1 MSRVLREYI
10 NKMFTFVIIIVTGA
24 TTIAGMTF
32 LALKLM
38 GLYPDVSTKALGIF
52 LVTCFIYLAFG
63 IFLIKTSYTTD
74 ENGDKCIKPRMLTVM
89 KIFIIVLES
98 VQFNFIAYMIPSREF
113 WAYGFFFVICASF
126 LLDVKFTAIVAG
138 EIGVSLVVSSFIYN
152 SDTRLPVKDA
162 LFVPEVILRVVG
174 SVLSLA
180 SIVLLVGLVN
190 RYLVNMKKEEIEENE
205 RRVTSVL
212 NAVQNIMSDLLKAG
226 TVLSKIS
233 ESEEEA
239 VKTLT
244 SSSKNLLEA
253 SNVLSGKAD
262 SSIANLN
269 ELNECGSK
277 VSENVERVGATSSML
292 IKKSSENAET
302 LDSLQK
308 VNEEVIDSMNE
319 TSNVAEKLS
328 DAVKGID
335 VTLKLIDDIAMQT
348 KILSINATIEAARA
362 GEAGKGFA
370 VVAQEVGNLAQSTQ
384 KSLSEIHEVMGN
396 VMKNVKDMTKFVRSS
411 DEQLN
416 RQNEYFAGVF
426 ANMHEM
432 NDLLKQ
438 AVKDIENM
446 SNVQYRQLDVIKHT
460 VDIGEDIADGVRGQ
474 NKEFAGISQ
483 MAENNAVNAYRMK
496 EQINSITQMAAQI
509 DTLLNA

>member
-74 ENGDKCIKPRMLTVM
+74 ENGDKCIKPRMLTIM
-89 KIFIIVLES
+89 KIFIIVLEA

-226 TVLSKIS
+226 TVLSK
-233 ESEEEA
+233 
-239 VKTLT
+239 
-244 SSSKNLLEA
+244 
-253 SNVLSGKAD
+253 
-262 SSIANLN
+262 
-269 ELNECGSK
+269 CP
-277 VSENVERVGATSSML
+277 
-292 IKKSSENAET
+292 
-302 LDSLQK
+302 
-308 VNEEVIDSMNE
+308 
-319 TSNVAEKLS
+319 
-328 DAVKGID
+328 
-335 VTLKLIDDIAMQT
+335 
-348 KILSINATIEAARA
+348 
-362 GEAGKGFA
+362 
-370 VVAQEVGNLAQSTQ
+370 
-384 KSLSEIHEVMGN
+384 
-396 VMKNVKDMTKFVRSS
+396 
-411 DEQLN
+411 
-416 RQNEYFAGVF
+416 
-426 ANMHEM
+426 
-432 NDLLKQ
+432 
-438 AVKDIENM
+438 
-446 SNVQYRQLDVIKHT
+446 
-460 VDIGEDIADGVRGQ
+460 
-474 NKEFAGISQ
+474 
-483 MAENNAVNAYRMK
+483 
-496 EQINSITQMAAQI
+496 
-509 DTLLNA
+509 